1 MKQSA
6 PYTLTQYRIDVVVRV
21 PGWATGKINKGD
33 QVIRESDETVQIAG
47 ARYRLGESYTKFFGY
62 TPTA

>member
-1 MKQSA
+1 MKQKA

-21 PGWATGKINKGD
+21 PGWAIGKISKGD
-33 QVIRESDETVQIAG
+33 QVIRESDQTVQFAG
-47 ARYRLGESYTKFFGY
+47 VRYRLGESYTKFVGY